1 MQFSVF
7 SLMGYRDRDTPT
19 YRIVEDTIETV
30 KAAEAAGFEIAW
42 FAEHHFSNYC
52 VCPSPLMMVARLA
65 GETSRIRLGTG
76 VVVAPLYNPIRL
88 LGEIG
93 MVDAFTRGRL
103 VLGLGSGYQ
112 PYEFERFGTDLAIS
126 AERFVEFVDIY
137 DLAFANETFSYAGKQ
152 FELPVTHI
160 APRPFAKAPPVWIAG
175 EQPAVLEIAARRGA
189 PVLLSPRHI
198 SPQLLKT
205 ARARVEDRFVSV
217 GANPRELALGTL
229 RIMCVTDDR
238 AEADRF
244 IENIRYQIRLSQALR
259 RREEALDGGM
269 LIEQPWE
276 GEPSLDELA
285 ACLLVGDAE
294 TIAERMLAEIDAADL
309 KHYLLQFQAGNSP
322 HDLSLRSIERF
333 ATDVRPRVMKAL
345 EEKAA

>member
-7 SLMGYRDRDTPT
+7 NLMGYRDRGTPT
-19 YRIVEDTIETV
+19 HRIVEDTIETV
-30 KAAEAAGFEIAW
+30 KAAEAADFEIAW

-52 VCPSPLMMVARLA
+52 ICPSPLMMVARLA

-112 PYEFERFGTDLAIS
+112 PYEFERFGTDLAVS
-126 AERFVEFVDIY
+126 AERFAEFVEIY

-160 APRPFAKAPPVWIAG
+160 ASRPFAKAPPVWIAG
-175 EQPAVLEIAARRGA
+175 EQPVVLAIAARREA

-205 ARARVEDRFVSV
+205 ARARIEDRFVAA
-217 GANPRELALGTL
+217 GADPAKLSLGTL
-229 RIMCVTDDR
+229 RIVCVTDDQ

-244 IENIRYQIRLSQALR
+244 VENIRYQIRLSQALR

-276 GEPSLDELA
+276 GEPTLDELA
-285 ACLLVGDAE
+285 ASLLVGDAE

-309 KHYLLQFQAGNSP
+309 KHYLLQFQVGNSP
-322 HDLSLRSIERF
+322 HDLALRSIDRF

-345 EEKAA
+345 EAKAA